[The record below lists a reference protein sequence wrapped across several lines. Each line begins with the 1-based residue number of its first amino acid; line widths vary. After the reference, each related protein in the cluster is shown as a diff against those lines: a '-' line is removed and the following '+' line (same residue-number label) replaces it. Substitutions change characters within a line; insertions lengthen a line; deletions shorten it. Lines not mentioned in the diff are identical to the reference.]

1 MLGVVGAAA
10 TDGGNDG
17 TTDGLR
23 ERPGAVRRAQGGGT
37 NLGMVL
43 GPPAPEEGGAPAP
56 SVVAASSGGG
66 HASGS
71 IQPDVPEHP
80 KAVAEEGAVADA
92 ICELPWPCAEALAVA
107 SCESTLRPDA
117 VSWTGESF
125 GLMQIHA
132 ETWAVFMDAHGFD
145 FWNQW
150 MIAEKNLQMAYIIW
164 QRSGWGAWSCW

>member
-1 MLGVVGAAA
+1 ME
-10 TDGGNDG
+10 G
-17 TTDGLR
+17 TMEPL
-23 ERPGAVRRAQGGGT
+23 
-37 NLGMVL
+37 MVF
-43 GPPAPEEGGAPAP
+43 
-56 SVVAASSGGG
+56 
-66 HASGS
+66 ASGLALFAVLKAAERILEWFS
-71 IQPDVPEHP
+71 ARRHRKRGERRLLLIQPDVPEHP